1 MSQTK
6 IKKKVQ
12 EFEDFFAP
20 KQIGIHYLGHEEI
33 P

>member
-12 EFEDFFAP
+12 EFEDFFCP
-20 KQIGIHYLGHEEI
+20 KTDWNSLFGS
-33 P
+33 